1 MGVMLCMAFKILLHL
16 SQVGLN
22 FLREYFDKSDRAIY
36 FVVSPKPPNACFGL
50 AYPIFLT
57 TPRGSQPDSSNNSTL
72 VSVKVTSYLLFSCPE
87 IKNQEW
93 PGTRADD
100 ERAGFCVCSFRF
112 LLAVSMQLLQK
123 ESWNAEALVDRV
135 LIGPDRTLE
144 KPSANMPFAC
154 IILRE

>member
-22 FLREYFDKSDRAIY
+22 FLREYFDKSGRSIY

-57 TPRGSQPDSSNNSTL
+57 TPRGSQPDSSNNTTL

-87 IKNQEW
+87 VKNQEW
-93 PGTRADD
+93 
-100 ERAGFCVCSFRF
+100 AGRSIKIGGRMLDSFKLCGRSR
-112 LLAVSMQLLQK
+112 LSLY
-123 ESWNAEALVDRV
+123 
-135 LIGPDRTLE
+135 I
-144 KPSANMPFAC
+144 
-154 IILRE
+154 